1 MGAILDIIVSFTVGG
16 LILLIIL
23 AANDI
28 AAENH
33 AVYNGDMLVQ
43 EMLVS
48 TAQVV
53 EGELRNMGFGVAE
66 TVATILE
73 ADSNSISF
81 LVDLGRDGA
90 PIDTIR
96 YYVGPTSELSAT
108 QNEADRLLHRRVN
121 SQPSMQIGAVTLFDV
136 NYITQGGDIL
146 SRPVP
151 SGSLSEI
158 HTIEV
163 TMEVQNPYA
172 PLKKEGVGGDD
183 APEALFSTSLWQQ
196 TRLAS
201 QNSRR

>member
-1 MGAILDIIVSFTVGG
+1 MAAILDILVSFVIGG
-16 LILLIIL
+16 IMLMIIL
-23 AANDI
+23 TANDI

-48 TAQVV
+48 TAQAL

-66 TVATILE
+66 TVATIVE
-73 ADSNSISF
+73 ADTASISF
-81 LVDLGRDGA
+81 LSDVDHSGTV
-90 PIDTIR
+90 DTIR
-96 YYVGPTSELSAT
+96 YYTGPTSELSGT

-121 SQPSMQIGAVTLFDV
+121 GGTISAIGTVTIFTL
-136 NYITQGGDIL
+136 NYITQDGEVL
-146 SRPVP
+146 ARPVDNTR
-151 SGSLSEI
+151 LSEI
-158 HTIEV
+158 YTVEV

-172 PLKKEGVGGDD
+172 PLNPLGDN
-183 APEALFSTSLWQQ
+183 PQALFSSSLWQQ